1 MTVRRLRSFSRKR
14 ESGGRLLEI
23 LTSWVPTFAGTSALW
38 VALLSISCT
47 DAGRAEDA
55 ASFFAGKT
63 LRIIVGLP
71 PGGSA
76 DAYARLV
83 QRHLARQI
91 SGGPAIVVQNVPGA
105 GGMKSVAYLDSLPDD
120 GTALAT
126 FSSGLLSAALT
137 APDRVK
143 TDFRKANW
151 IGNVSEDTRICY
163 LWHTT
168 GVRNWPELLARQ
180 QVVFAASAPGT
191 AGFVDA
197 AMLRELFGVRLRQVD
212 GYPGSAEMRLAVE
225 KGEVDGGCGGWTAT
239 PQDWLRDAKINVVVR
254 LSPTLLP
261 GMDASVPFAG
271 DLVKTQRERAIF
283 DFLMAPEKLGRL
295 FMVSGRVPAERAA
308 ALRRAFDAMVA
319 DPVFLRDAEQARLT
333 VTPMRGEDVA
343 RDVAALY
350 ATPTDLLAKAKAI
363 AGE

>member
-1 MTVRRLRSFSRKR
+1 MIGLRRA
-14 ESGGRLLEI
+14 SGINWLA
-23 LTSWVPTFAGTSALW
+23 PFA
-38 VALLSISCT
+38 ALLFSINPAT
-47 DAGRAEDA
+47 AEDA
-55 ASFFAGKT
+55 AAFFVGKT
-63 LRIIVGLP
+63 LKIIVGLP

-83 QRHLARQI
+83 QRHLPRQLPG
-91 SGGPAIVVQNVPGA
+91 SPSIVVQNVPGA
-105 GGMKSVAYLDSLPDD
+105 GGMKSVAYLESLPED

-126 FSSGLLSAALT
+126 FSSGLLTEAIT

-143 TDFRKANW
+143 ADFRQENW
-151 IGNVSEDTRICY
+151 IGNVSEDVRICY

-168 GVRNWPELLARQ
+168 SVRNWSDLLARQ
-180 QVVFAASAPGT
+180 KVVFAASAPGT

-197 AMLRELFGVRLRQVD
+197 AMLRELFGVHLSQVD

-239 PQDWLRDAKINVVVR
+239 PDDWLRDAKINVIVR

-261 GMDASVPFAG
+261 GMDKSVPFAG
-271 DLVKTQRERAIF
+271 DLVKDQRERAIF

-295 FMVSGRVPAERAA
+295 FMTSGRVSAA
-308 ALRRAFDAMVA
+308 RVAVLRRAFDAVMA
-319 DPVFLRDAEQARLT
+319 DPAFLRDAEQMRLS

-350 ATPTDLLAKAKAI
+350 ASPIDVVAKAKVI

>member
-1 MTVRRLRSFSRKR
+1 MN
-14 ESGGRLLEI
+14 
-23 LTSWVPTFAGTSALW
+23 AA
-38 VALLSISCT
+38 A
-47 DAGRAEDA
+47 AEDA
-55 ASFFAGKT
+55 ASFFSGKT

-83 QRHLARQI
+83 QRHLAQQLPGASSI
-91 SGGPAIVVQNVPGA
+91 LVQNVPGA
-105 GGMKSVAYLDSLPDD
+105 GGMKSMAYLESLPED

-126 FSSGLLSAALT
+126 FSSGLLTEAIAT
-137 APDRVK
+137 TDRAKV
-143 TDFRKANW
+143 DFRKVSW

-168 GVRNWPELLARQ
+168 GVRNWPDLLARQ
-180 QVVFAASAPGT
+180 KVVFSASAPGT

-197 AMLRELFGVRLRQVD
+197 AMLRDLFGVHLKQVN
-212 GYPGSAEMRLAVE
+212 GYQGSAEMRLALE
-225 KGEVDGGCGGWTAT
+225 KGEAEGSCGGWTAT
-239 PQDWLRDAKINVVVR
+239 PDDWLRDAKINVIVR

-261 GMDASVPFAG
+261 GMDKSVPFAG
-271 DLVKTQRERAIF
+271 DLVKDQHERAIF

-295 FMVSGRVPAERAA
+295 FMVSGRVPDDRVAV
-308 ALRRAFDAMVA
+308 LRRAFDAMVA
-319 DPVFLRDAEQARLT
+319 DPAFLRDAEQMRLT
-333 VTPMRGEDVA
+333 VTPMRGEAVA

-350 ATPTDLLAKAKAI
+350 AAPADVVARAKAI

>member
-1 MTVRRLRSFSRKR
+1 
-14 ESGGRLLEI
+14 LL
-23 LTSWVPTFAGTSALW
+23 LF
-38 VALLSISCT
+38 VALSLMASVVT
-47 DAGRAEDA
+47 RAEDA

-83 QRHLARQI
+83 QRHLGQQLPGTPSI
-91 SGGPAIVVQNVPGA
+91 LVQNVPGA
-105 GGMKSVAYLDSLPDD
+105 GGMKSVAYLESLPED

-126 FSSGLLSAALT
+126 FSSGVLT
-137 APDRVK
+137 EAIAEAGRIK
-143 TDFRKANW
+143 TDFRKVNW

-168 GVRNWPELLARQ
+168 GVRNWSDLLARDH
-180 QVVFAASAPGT
+180 VVFAASAPGT

-197 AMLRELFGVRLRQVD
+197 AMLRELFGVHLKQVN
-212 GYPGSAEMRLAVE
+212 GYPGSADMRLAIE
-225 KGEVDGGCGGWTAT
+225 KGEVEGSCGGWTAT
-239 PQDWLRDAKINVVVR
+239 PDDWLRDGKINVVVR

-261 GMDASVPFAG
+261 GMDKSVPFAG
-271 DLVKTQRERAIF
+271 DLVKDQRERAIF

-295 FMVSGRVPAERAA
+295 FMVSGRVPADRVA

-319 DPVFLRDAEQARLT
+319 DPASLRDAEQMRLT
-333 VTPMRGEDVA
+333 VTPMRGEEVA

-350 ATPTDLLAKAKAI
+350 ASPADVVAQAKAI

>member
-1 MTVRRLRSFSRKR
+1 MIALRRVFGANWLAPF
-14 ESGGRLLEI
+14 
-23 LTSWVPTFAGTSALW
+23 
-38 VALLSISCT
+38 VALLLSINAAT
-47 DAGRAEDA
+47 AEDA
-55 ASFFAGKT
+55 AAFFAGKT
-63 LRIIVGLP
+63 LKIVVGLP

-83 QRHLARQI
+83 QRHLPRQLP
-91 SGGPAIVVQNVPGA
+91 GGPSIVVQNVPGA
-105 GGMKSVAYLDSLPDD
+105 GGMKSVAYLESLPDD

-126 FSSGLLSAALT
+126 FSSGLLTEAIAA
-137 APDRVK
+137 ADRIK
-143 TDFRKANW
+143 FDFRKVSW

-168 GVRNWPELLARQ
+168 GVRNWSDLLARQ
-180 QVVFAASAPGT
+180 QVVFAASALGT

-197 AMLRELFGVRLRQVD
+197 AMLRELFGVHLKQIN
-212 GYPGSAEMRLAVE
+212 GYPGSAEMRLAIE
-225 KGEVDGGCGGWTAT
+225 KGEVEGECGGWTAM
-239 PQDWLRDAKINVVVR
+239 PDDWLREAKINVVVR

-261 GMDASVPFAG
+261 GMDKSVPFAG
-271 DLVKTQRERAIF
+271 DLVKDQRERAIF

-295 FMVSGRVPAERAA
+295 FMTSGRVPAERVA

-319 DPVFLRDAEQARLT
+319 DPAFLRDAEQLRLS
-333 VTPMRGEDVA
+333 VAPMKGEDVA

-350 ATPTDLLAKAKAI
+350 ASPADVVTKAKAI

>member
-1 MTVRRLRSFSRKR
+1 MMGRRWRRAPWTKWLA
-14 ESGGRLLEI
+14 
-23 LTSWVPTFAGTSALW
+23 PCSAL
-38 VALLSISCT
+38 LLWMN
-47 DAGRAEDA
+47 AAAAEDA
-55 ASFFAGKT
+55 ASFFSGKT

-83 QRHLARQI
+83 QRHLAQQLPGASSI
-91 SGGPAIVVQNVPGA
+91 LVQNVPGA
-105 GGMKSVAYLDSLPDD
+105 GGMKSMAYLESLPED

-126 FSSGLLSAALT
+126 FSSGLLTEAIAT
-137 APDRVK
+137 TDRAKV
-143 TDFRKANW
+143 DFRKVSW

-168 GVRNWPELLARQ
+168 GVRNWPDLLARQ
-180 QVVFAASAPGT
+180 KVVFSASAPGT

-197 AMLRELFGVRLRQVD
+197 AMLRDLFGVHLKQVN
-212 GYPGSAEMRLAVE
+212 GYQGSAEMRLALE
-225 KGEVDGGCGGWTAT
+225 KGEAEGSCGGWTAT
-239 PQDWLRDAKINVVVR
+239 PDDWLRDAKINVIVR

-261 GMDASVPFAG
+261 GMDKSVPFAG
-271 DLVKTQRERAIF
+271 DLVKDQHERAIF

-295 FMVSGRVPAERAA
+295 FMVSGRVPDDRVAV
-308 ALRRAFDAMVA
+308 LRRAFDAMVA
-319 DPVFLRDAEQARLT
+319 DPAFLRDAEQMRLT
-333 VTPMRGEDVA
+333 VTPMRGEAVA

-350 ATPTDLLAKAKAI
+350 AAPADVVARAKAI